1 MSSPTSA
8 SDRLHRGVQR
18 WLHAQGWPSLRPAQA
33 AAVEP
38 VMSER
43 IDVIISAPTAGGKTE
58 AAFLPICS
66 RLAEA
71 RDGGP
76 PAAGIEVL
84 YVSPLKA
91 LINDQYDRLGLLC
104 HDLDIPVHR
113 WHGDVPASAKTTIRR
128 SPAGIVVITP
138 ESLEALFV
146 TGGHDVARLLGGLR
160 FVVVDEMHAFLG
172 TERGRQL
179 QSLMHRAEE
188 TLGRRVPR
196 IALSATLADPTAAR
210 DFLRPGEGE
219 RVEYINPPQP
229 SNMRLRVFGHQRRNP
244 STTDSDTEPS
254 DLVAISERLF
264 NGMRGNDHLVFANSR
279 RNVETYT
286 DRLSRLAAER
296 RVPNEFFAHHG
307 NLAKQDREFVE
318 QRLKGGEPTTAVCTS
333 TLEMGVDIGSVE
345 AVAQIGPPPGVAS
358 LRQRMGR
365 SGRRNGVPK
374 LMVHI
379 TEDEMS
385 DQISTLDEL
394 RPRLVQTVAMIQLM
408 GERYLEKPD
417 PRHPHLSTLVQQVL
431 SVIAQ
436 RGGASAGSLYAAL
449 CKRGPFREVDESM
462 FVELL
467 RAMGSAALL
476 QQGSDGLLLAGEV
489 GDRMVNHYS
498 FYTAFHT
505 AEELRVLHGPRTLG
519 TIAPGPGLHIDGLLL
534 LGGRRWRIVALELG
548 AKIVM
553 VEPSSG
559 ARPPT
564 FDANGGVL
572 VADPVRRRMRRL
584 YTTDEVPPWL
594 DDEAAQLLTQG
605 RAAFAR
611 LGLAHSGFLERGGE
625 TLVFPWR
632 GDKIMNTLTAVL
644 NSHGADVA
652 DDRIALTVKGMQAE
666 PLRDLLRSLSELP
679 AADPLELAGECPS
692 LELDKHDGYLTP
704 ELLVHSYAA
713 RFLDVPSAWQTL
725 RDLGQGTAVATG
737 IATPI
742 SHGPTGQVE
751 LGKTPFAVIDVE
763 TTGFDANGRDRI
775 VEIAI
780 VRLAPDGSLLDSWST
795 LIDPQRTPGPTR
807 VHGLTAENLVN
818 APTFGAVADEVLA
831 RLSGAIVVAHNAA
844 FDHRFLRAEVGRAG
858 RAVPDWPL
866 LCTRRLAYQLASAT
880 SRRLTDLCRAE
891 GLRHEGAHSAL
902 ADADATARLLTV
914 YLKRADA
921 GGTRTAGEL
930 GVSPT
935 TLPPSVDPPTTR
947 PNLHLRTAPA
957 PDRQALTGEA
967 SGDPRLDEYLD
978 LLDIVLADH
987 VITQEEQQ
995 QLDAH
1000 AAASGLAP
1008 GLLARYRHRYLA
1020 GCTPPTLRGD
1030 TK

>member
-8 SDRLHRGVQR
+8 SDRLHYGVQR

-33 AAVEP
+33 AAVAP
-38 VMSER
+38 VLSER

-104 HDLDIPVHR
+104 RDLDIPVHR
-113 WHGDVPASAKTTIRR
+113 WHGDVPASAKTKIRR

-146 TGGHDVARLLGGLR
+146 TGGHDVARILGGLR
-160 FVVVDEMHAFLG
+160 YIVVDEMHAFLG
-172 TERGRQL
+172 TERGMQL

-229 SNMRLRVFGHQRRNP
+229 SNVRLRVFGHQRRNP

-279 RNVETYT
+279 KNVETYT

-365 SGRRNGVPK
+365 SGRRNRIPK

-379 TEDEMS
+379 SEDEMS

-408 GERYLEKPD
+408 GERYLETPD

-436 RGGASAGSLYAAL
+436 RGGASAGSLYAVL

-467 RAMGSAALL
+467 RAMGTAALL

-498 FYTAFHT
+498 FYTAFHA

-519 TIAPGPGLHIDGLLL
+519 TITPGPGLHIDGLLL
-534 LGGRRWRIVALELG
+534 LGGRRWRIVALELD

-559 ARPPT
+559 ARPPN
-564 FDANGGVL
+564 FDGTSGVL

-584 YTTDEVPPWL
+584 YVTDEVPPWL
-594 DDEAAQLLTQG
+594 DDEAAQLLAQG

-611 LGLAHSGFLERGGE
+611 LGLSDNGFLERGGE

-632 GDKIMNTLTAVL
+632 GDKIMNTLAAVL
-644 NSHGADVA
+644 TAREVDVA
-652 DDRIALTVKGMQAE
+652 DDGIALTVKGTAE
-666 PLRDLLRSLSELP
+666 PLRDLMRSLAKEP

-692 LELDKHDGYLTP
+692 LELDKHDGYLTR

-725 RDLGQGTAVATG
+725 RDLGEGNAAATRIAAPVSHVSTEQAV
-737 IATPI
+737 
-742 SHGPTGQVE
+742 
-751 LGKTPFAVIDVE
+751 LGKTPFAVVDVE
-763 TTGFDANGRDRI
+763 TTGFDADGRDRI

-780 VRLAPDGSLLDSWST
+780 IRLAPDGSLLDSWST
-795 LIDPQRTPGPTR
+795 LVDPQRTPGPTR
-807 VHGLTAENLVN
+807 VHGLTAEHLVN
-818 APTFGAVADEVLA
+818 APTFSDVADEVLA
-831 RLSGAIVVAHNAA
+831 HLSGAIVVAHNAD

-858 RAVPDWPL
+858 RMAPHWPI

-902 ADADATARLLTV
+902 ADADATARLLAV

-921 GGTRTAGEL
+921 GGTSTASEL

-947 PNLHLRTAPA
+947 PSLRLRTAPA
-957 PDRQALTGEA
+957 PDRQALAGGA
-967 SGDPRLDEYLD
+967 SGDPRLDDYLD
-978 LLDIVLADH
+978 LLEIVLADH
-987 VITQEEQQ
+987 VITEEEEQQ
-995 QLDAH
+995 LAVV
-1000 AAASGLAP
+1000 ATASGLTRQQVAA
-1008 GLLARYRHRYLA
+1008 ARHA
-1020 GCTPPTLRGD
+1020 MSPTGCLEAAL
-1030 TK
+1030 